1 MQQEVWKSKNI
12 NGVIYDISNYGNVK
26 HNGKEIKTR
35 LDKDGYLVC
44 TAGSKKY
51 RSMIKIHKIVA
62 ELFIP
67 NPNNLPEINHKDFR
81 RSNPYVENLEW
92 CTHDYNVKYS
102 HKYNKSKM
110 KDNHGDNNPN
120 AKLHSDDIIKIKEM
134 LKYDNVANIAR
145 KYHVG
150 WQTINHIKHNETW
163 NII

>member
-12 NGVIYDISNYGNVK
+12 NGVIYDISNYGNIR

-44 TAGSKKY
+44 TAGSKNH
-51 RSMIKIHKIVA
+51 RVMIKIHKIVA

-67 NPNNLPEINHKDFR
+67 NPKNLPEINHKDFKR
-81 RSNPYVENLEW
+81 NNPYVENLEW

-102 HKYNKSKM
+102 RKYNKSKM

-145 KYHVG
+145 EYHVG
-150 WQTINHIKHNETW
+150 WETIDHIKHNETW